1 MKNDQPDKI
10 NWYQVSLF
18 AICFICVAFGGIV
31 SSLMSIYLP
40 AVAKEFA
47 MDQDKSSTAASYIN
61 AAFVFGWAIGGYSW
75 GMIGDRIGRKKAL
88 LFSVGW
94 YGFFTMLTGFMN
106 HWIAIAF
113 CRFASG
119 FGMGGVLVVT
129 TTIMIEEWN
138 ERSKAVIMGF
148 LSIAMPIGIFSAG
161 WIASFSNNWRQG
173 FLIGIVPILIAIMS
187 IWVIRESEKWKSKLD
202 KTVVAEKNAI
212 TAFSAVY
219 RKNLVTGSVIFGSML
234 IGLWAIFS
242 WLPTWLDSIIHDENA
257 NKKIGSVMMIFGI
270 GGITGGILSGW
281 ILNAIGSRKSMIFCF
296 LTCSIC
302 SFLLFKTNSS
312 FNNLIYAEVAGIAFF
327 FGASQGVLSV
337 YIPELFPV
345 QIRATA
351 TGFCFNIGRL
361 LTATAVLF
369 IGLLQSFLGGYGNAL
384 FIFSFVFLIGL
395 IATVF
400 TSNKNVNQWRIFKF
414 RKEFPE

>member
-1 MKNDQPDKI
+1 
-10 NWYQVSLF
+10 
-18 AICFICVAFGGIV
+18 
-31 SSLMSIYLP
+31 
-40 AVAKEFA
+40 
-47 MDQDKSSTAASYIN
+47 
-61 AAFVFGWAIGGYSW
+61 
-75 GMIGDRIGRKKAL
+75 
-88 LFSVGW
+88 
-94 YGFFTMLTGFMN
+94 
-106 HWIAIAF
+106 
-113 CRFASG
+113 
-119 FGMGGVLVVT
+119 
-129 TTIMIEEWN
+129 
-138 ERSKAVIMGF
+138 
-148 LSIAMPIGIFSAG
+148 
-161 WIASFSNNWRQG
+161 
-173 FLIGIVPILIAIMS
+173 
-187 IWVIRESEKWKSKLD
+187 
-202 KTVVAEKNAI
+202 
-212 TAFSAVY
+212 
-219 RKNLVTGSVIFGSML
+219 
-234 IGLWAIFS
+234 
-242 WLPTWLDSIIHDENA
+242 
-257 NKKIGSVMMIFGI
+257 MMIFGI

-302 SFLLFKTNSS
+302 SFLLFRTNSS